1 MQTRNK
7 FNPSYHNNE
16 FNYLI
21 SELTDIKRSIIDI
34 DCVIAKYTYN
44 TFMIDHKKNGDE
56 TSLNTLLNLSN
67 YADVQLNNKSKI
79 QCFIVRSTV
88 NTETCETI
96 DGITM
101 IYEIKNINQ
110 VVDKKNKS
118 ALLVDILQDTTIKAA
133 LVFTRTK
140 HGADRVVRFLEKNK
154 IKALIYDNVQVWR

>member
-34 DCVIAKYTYN
+34 DCVIAKYTFN

-88 NTETCETI
+88 NTETCETV

-110 VVDKKNKS
+110 VVDKKNKT
-118 ALLVDILQDTTIKAA
+118 DFIKGIFKTTNDEQLKLFFQQETHNEIKEK
-133 LVFTRTK
+133 L
-140 HGADRVVRFLEKNK
+140 RFEF
-154 IKALIYDNVQVWR
+154 